1 MGCQYETHWGGAKV
15 TRVTGA
21 PRGWI
26 YRHAQAL
33 SAKQV
38 M

>member
-1 MGCQYETHWGGAKV
+1 MGCQYETHGGEAKV

-21 PRGWI
+21 PRVWI
-26 YRHAQAL
+26 DRHAQAL